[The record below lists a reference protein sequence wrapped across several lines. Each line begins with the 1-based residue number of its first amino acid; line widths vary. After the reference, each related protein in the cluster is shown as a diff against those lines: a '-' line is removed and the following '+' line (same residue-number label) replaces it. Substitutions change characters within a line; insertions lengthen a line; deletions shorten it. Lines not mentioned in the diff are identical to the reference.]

1 MPTTPKGA
9 PASVTF
15 RTTLAQVP
23 GKNPTGIVVP
33 GGLIDELGHGKR
45 PPVRVLLDGYEY
57 RTTVGVM
64 NGRQMV
70 SVSSAV
76 RQATGLVGGAE
87 VDVTLT
93 VDESPREAVVPDD
106 LAAALDA
113 ASGTRAFFDGL
124 SNSLRRFHIDNVNGA
139 KAAET
144 RQRRIDKAVELF
156 RAGRPR

>member
-15 RTTLAQVP
+15 RTTVAQVP

-33 GGLIDELGHGKR
+33 AELIHELGHGKR
-45 PPVRVLLDGYEY
+45 PPVRVSLDGYEY

-93 VDESPREAVVPDD
+93 VDDSPREAVVPDD

-113 ASGTRAFFDGL
+113 APGTRAFFDGL
-124 SNSLRRFHIDNVNGA
+124 ANSLRRFHIDNVTGA
-139 KAAET
+139 KSPET
-144 RQRRIDKAVELF
+144 RKRRIDKAVELF

>member
-1 MPTTPKGA
+1 MPTTPKDA

-15 RTTLAQVP
+15 RTTLSQVP
-23 GKNPTGIVVP
+23 GGNPTGIVVP
-33 GGLIDELGHGKR
+33 EELIEQLGHGKR
-45 PPVRVLLDGYEY
+45 PPVRVSLDGYEY

-76 RQATGLVGGAE
+76 RQATGLVGGTE

-93 VDESPREAVVPDD
+93 VDDSPREAIVPDD

-113 ASGTRAFFDGL
+113 APGTRAFFDGL
-124 SNSLRRFHIDNVNGA
+124 SNSLRRFHIDNVNGT
-139 KAAET
+139 KSPET
-144 RQRRIDKAVELF
+144 RARRVDKAVALF
-156 RAGRPR
+156 RAGKPR